1 MNIKYLSR
9 QNLINLF
16 VSLISKL
23 FPNKKTIDK
32 LSESDDGELLYN
44 GEKIGNSE
52 NIISISSEKNN
63 AIKQKSDGLFV
74 QDLSSHALETMYTES
89 GAHGLRYYDN
99 KLQYFY
105 NDSWN
110 NIATGNGN
118 TTIITDK
125 DIILSPNANNALVK
139 YSNGYYVQSFM
150 ISQQI
155 NNAIVKYSDGYY
167 VPKIPINNAT
177 TDDID
182 AMKDEIDEEL
192 IEQQRIFN
200 EKYDIITTKIKEISS
215 NTTKSKVHEYSGNN
229 SDIESIIDIS
239 TLYDL
244 SSNVILNLE
253 LMIVNN
259 SDTELLTIKIL
270 ENDIETLNDTLTKLE
285 VQKYKLPNI
294 TNIEIFIKGNYQL
307 FLYVNYV

>member
-1 MNIKYLSR
+1 MKNFSR
-9 QNLINLF
+9 QNIIELITGLF
-16 VSLISKL
+16 L
-23 FPNKKTIDK
+23 NKAILDNF
-32 LSESDDGELLYN
+32 SESDNKELLYN
-44 GEKIGNSE
+44 GKEIGSGKVT
-52 NIISISSEKNN
+52 ISPDSNN
-63 AIKQKSDGLFV
+63 AIKQRNNGIFV
-74 QDLSSHALETMYTES
+74 QDLSSHVLSTIYSES
-89 GAHGLRYYDN
+89 GSHGLRYYNNNLEYYYNNTWN
-99 KLQYFY
+99 K
-105 NDSWN
+105 
-110 NIATGNGN
+110 IAVSGSGGN

-125 DIILSPNANNALVK
+125 DIILSPVANNALVK
-139 YSNGYYVQSFM
+139 YSDGYYVQSFM

-200 EKYDIITTKIKEISS
+200 ERYDIITTKIKEISS

-229 SDIESIIDIS
+229 SDIESVIDIS

-244 SSNVILNLE
+244 SLNVILNLE

-270 ENDIETLNDTLTKLE
+270 ENDIETLNDTLTKSE

-294 TNIEIFIKGNYQL
+294 SNIEIFIKGNYQL
-307 FLYVNYV
+307 FLYVNYI